1 MERNE
6 GFLKLPSDGS
16 SESASVS
23 MPAHSGIR
31 HLRHLGLGGGGTHAL
46 AESDADSDCCCCG
59 ETALRYAFQSLFR
72 SGSNYL
78 ACGLMRR
85 HRSRETCILIL
96 NPHKSVSGRAEIE
109 SWVS

>member
-6 GFLKLPSDGS
+6 GFLKLHSDGS

-23 MPAHSGIR
+23 TPAHSGIR

-46 AESDADSDCCCCG
+46 AESDDDSDCCCCG
-59 ETALRYAFQSLFR
+59 ETALRYTFQTLFR

-78 ACGLMRR
+78 ACGTDEETQVQGNLYPDPKPTQVSEWQ
-85 HRSRETCILIL
+85 SR
-96 NPHKSVSGRAEIE
+96 N
-109 SWVS
+109 